1 MIVSIHQPHFLP
13 WMGYINKIMRSDVFI
28 VLNTVQYRPR
38 YYQNRAKIRRGNEA
52 IWISVPVHSQRE
64 TKIQD
69 VTLVK
74 DIDWQKNIVLT
85 IENLYRKKP
94 FFKECWDPIRDGILK
109 DEERLDRLNHNL
121 LLTLLDILKIDHVK
135 IYIASDLPVDTLD
148 PTQRLV
154 DLCKQ
159 ANATTYISGRGGKDY
174 MELDKFDAAGIKVI
188 YQDLDFNNVV
198 YSQGEDPFVPGLSVI
213 DAIFNIGPE
222 ETRKLIESAWAP

>member
-28 VLNTVQYRPR
+28 ILNTVQYRPR
-38 YYQNRAKIRRGNEA
+38 YYQNRAKVRRGNEA

-74 DIDWQKNIVLT
+74 DIDWRKNIVLT
-85 IENLYRKKP
+85 IENLYRRKP
-94 FFKECWDPIRDGILK
+94 FFKECWNSIRDEILK
-109 DEERLDRLNHNL
+109 DEENLDKLNSNL
-121 LLTLLDILKIDHVK
+121 LLVLLKMLEINHVK
-135 IYIASDLPVDTLD
+135 IHIASDLPVDTLD

-154 DLCKQ
+154 GLCKE
-159 ANATTYISGRGGKDY
+159 ANATSYISGRGGKDY
-174 MELDKFDAAGIKVI
+174 MELDKFEAVGIKVI

-198 YSQGEDPFVPGLSVI
+198 YAQGEYPFVPGLSVI

-222 ETRKLIESAWAP
+222 ETRKLIKSAWSP